1 MQGRTLLLGLDFDG
15 TLADSKKAVESSLYW
30 VASQDSDNSINRLE
44 QNLHSITGLSLEK
57 QLLSFLNLLSIDRAK
72 LLFMEFYK
80 TKGFTETLFN
90 EGAEK
95 LIRYCQLNQIELVVI
110 SAKTKVN
117 LDLSMEF
124 LGIPDIP
131 RFGGCNLD
139 DKTSIMKQ
147 LGVDFYVGDQ
157 RSDIQAALNAKVISI
172 YLGISVWKDLQ
183 PNYRIQKLDQII
195 PILEKFDK

>member
-1 MQGRTLLLGLDFDG
+1 MLLGLDFDG
-15 TLADSKKAVESSLYW
+15 TLADSKKAVESSLIW
-30 VASQDSDNSINRLE
+30 VASQDSDDSINRLK
-44 QNLHSITGLSLEK
+44 QNLRHITGLSLEK

-80 TKGFTETLFN
+80 AKGVTETLFN

-95 LIRYCQLNQIELVVI
+95 LLRYCQLNQINLVVI

-117 LDLSMEF
+117 LDLSMQF

-131 RFGGCNLD
+131 SFGGCNQD

-157 RSDIQAALNAKVISI
+157 KSDIQAALNADAIPI

-183 PNYRIQKLDQII
+183 SQYRIQKLDQII
-195 PILEKFDK
+195 PILETFDK